1 MAKVAAIARTK
12 FVPSATSA
20 PPIGEAG
27 AGAGGGGAAPQAPS
41 FNIVGSSNV
50 NQLSDAIAGQGDRP
64 VRTYVVA
71 SDVSTAQ
78 ELDRNIIESASL

>member
-1 MAKVAAIARTK
+1 MICQTKVCANCNISTFCWWRYRWR
-12 FVPSATSA
+12 S
-20 PPIGEAG
+20 
-27 AGAGGGGAAPQAPS
+27 GGIGGAAPQAPA
-41 FNIVGSSNV
+41 FNIVGSSGV